1 MKKAQQAT
9 MKDTI
14 IFSNILNQIFLVV
27 PNIQDKIKEHSGVP
41 LMTYRLV
48 TNMFSEIEESRLIV
62 PPCTFK
68 MHWLPSSA

>member
-1 MKKAQQAT
+1 MKKEQQAT
-9 MKDTI
+9 MKATM

-27 PNIQDKIKEHSGVP
+27 PNIQSKIKEHAAVP
-41 LMTYRLV
+41 LMTYKLV